1 MSQKMDLTNMRFG
14 HLVALYPLEPIKSHN
29 RKNRVWHCICDCGK
43 EKDIREYSLVHNS
56 VKSCGC
62 RNGIK
67 YVGQR
72 FGSLVVL
79 EATGK
84 KSASG
89 ELMTCRCDC
98 GNIKEV
104 GKEHLKRGAVTS
116 CGCHIGRQIDI
127 SGQKRGMLTALRK
140 TGKRDEF
147 GASIYEWS
155 CECGNI
161 VERSIRNSLK
171 NNQMCPACLKK
182 LKARQAEAARARI
195 QGIAEIALNNI
206 KDGSL
211 TKANKSGIRGV
222 HWNASK
228 QRWIATGRK
237 DGKPIDLG
245 RFENLEDAKA
255 AREKFVRKEY
265 GSSALEKGEMVGLG
279 FGVGDCY
286 LPGV

>member
-1 MSQKMDLTNMRFG
+1 MPKTTNSQEDIAMSQKMDLTNMRFG

-140 TGKRDEF
+140 TGKRIGMGVQYTN
-147 GASIYEWS
+147 GAVS
-155 CECGNI
+155 
-161 VERSIRNSLK
+161 
-171 NNQMCPACLKK
+171 A
-182 LKARQAEAARARI
+182 
-195 QGIAEIALNNI
+195 GI
-206 KDGSL
+206 
-211 TKANKSGIRGV
+211 
-222 HWNASK
+222 
-228 QRWIATGRK
+228 
-237 DGKPIDLG
+237 
-245 RFENLEDAKA
+245 
-255 AREKFVRKEY
+255 
-265 GSSALEKGEMVGLG
+265 
-279 FGVGDCY
+279 
-286 LPGV
+286 